1 MCCENELP
9 FRYSSLLLICN
20 TGGNVKFVVF
30 NSNYSMSQHI
40 LHLRKHI
47 VGSNESNHARDDG
60 WTLVKAKAKT
70 KGRKARIHDNPEFV
84 DHVGQA
90 EYIRLCSL
98 REPYQAYPGTVA
110 LRFVENKPPVDANVK
125 V

>member
-30 NSNYSMSQHI
+30 NSNYSMFQHI

-47 VGSNESNHARDDG
+47 IGSNESNHARDDG
-60 WTLVKAKAKT
+60 WTLVKAKAKDESPESMRT
-70 KGRKARIHDNPEFV
+70 LNLSIMLARLNILDY
-84 DHVGQA
+84 A
-90 EYIRLCSL
+90 RS
-98 REPYQAYPGTVA
+98 
-110 LRFVENKPPVDANVK
+110 ENHTRRILELLL
-125 V
+125 